1 VAEEGVSADVT
12 QLLLRAREGDRSA
25 IELLFPLVYE
35 ELRRIASRRQPRGRA
50 DPTLGATALVH
61 EAYLKL
67 FDRTRLELVD
77 REHFFAVAAKAMR
90 QIAVDHARGRA
101 SLKRGG
107 DRRRVDLDS
116 QLGGVDDRADEV
128 LAIDQ
133 ALGRL
138 AEIDERLARVV
149 ELRFFAGLTEIEI
162 AESLG
167 RDERTVRRDWRKARA
182 LLHGLLS
189 GDLEG

>member
-1 VAEEGVSADVT
+1 MSSTDVT
-12 QLLLRAREGDRSA
+12 QLLLRARGGDRSA
-25 IELLFPLVYE
+25 IDLLLPLVYE
-35 ELRRIASRRQPRGRA
+35 ELHQIASRRQPRGRA
-50 DPTLGATALVH
+50 DPTLNATALVH

-67 FDRTRLELVD
+67 FDRTRLELAD

-90 QIAVDHARGRA
+90 QIAVDHARRSG

-107 DRRRVDLDS
+107 DQRRVDLDS
-116 QLGGVDDRADEV
+116 QLAGVEDRAEEI

-133 ALGRL
+133 ALGQL

-149 ELRFFAGLTEIEI
+149 ELRFFAGLTEAEI
-162 AESLG
+162 ADTLG

-182 LLHGLLS
+182 VLHELLS
-189 GDLEG
+189 GGFEC